1 MKITKQR
8 LREIIKEELGA
19 LSEGDWASASKQHG
33 LAASMPHPFDP
44 PRRRPR
50 DEKPFQEKQRVSAP
64 GRGEGTIHSVWKHN
78 KAGWVA
84 DVNWDDPQHPR
95 KETTP
100 AGRLSLAE

>member
-33 LAASMPHPFDP
+33 LGTGAA
-44 PRRRPR
+44 PRGPSR

-95 KETTP
+95 KETIP